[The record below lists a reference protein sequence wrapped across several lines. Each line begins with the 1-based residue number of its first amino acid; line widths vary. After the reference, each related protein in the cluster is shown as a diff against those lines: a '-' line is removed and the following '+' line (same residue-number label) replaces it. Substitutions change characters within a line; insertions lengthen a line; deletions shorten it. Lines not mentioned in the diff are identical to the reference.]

1 MDPLTLLIVVIAC
14 FAAGYFAPDIRK
26 RVSRLIA
33 SRNLPAI
40 ASMEQVNKEIEDEWV
55 DEYRKAL
62 ATAHLSPTAAEP
74 FARRSMSSN
83 SLYRSL
89 GSNTRFETT
98 SRYEGQY
105 VPNPYE
111 GLGTAGL
118 YNLTSGELRLP
129 AIIPPPPPDVVMVPR
144 KRRKK
149 VAA

>member
-1 MDPLTLLIVVIAC
+1 MMDPLSLLIVVIAC

-26 RVSRLIA
+26 RVSRLIT

-74 FARRSMSSN
+74 FARRSVSSN
-83 SLYRSL
+83 PYLRSI
-89 GSNTRFETT
+89 GSNTRLDEYEANYLTPGFYAGYLSRGDLQTLSAIETP
-98 SRYEGQY
+98 E
-105 VPNPYE
+105 
-111 GLGTAGL
+111 A
-118 YNLTSGELRLP
+118 
-129 AIIPPPPPDVVMVPR
+129 VMVPR